1 MRTANTTLR
10 KFYCTILRL
19 DCYHFIMKNRFLLLS
34 ALMSLAFYSNTFAQK
49 QTSESDNLVFVK
61 AGTFLSTSD
70 TKNPND
76 YKQHRETV
84 EDFYI
89 SKYEVTV
96 DLYKSVTGKN
106 PTSARD
112 GTDEMNRPVE
122 NISGYDCIDFLN
134 SLSRLEGFEE
144 CYSFKNG
151 KWTCDFSKNGYR
163 LPTLPEWEYAAR
175 GGSLS
180 KGYKYSGSNRLSEV
194 GWYDEN
200 SGGHAHQVG
209 LLKPNELGLYDMS
222 GNVGERCWNPSYKG
236 ENPAHIG
243 RGGCWIFYE
252 GYCTPDYRFVTTE
265 NFKQDGLGI
274 RLVRSKK

>member
-1 MRTANTTLR
+1 MVAASL
-10 KFYCTILRL
+10 L
-19 DCYHFIMKNRFLLLS
+19 FLTENS
-34 ALMSLAFYSNTFAQK
+34 FAQNK
-49 QTSESDNLVFVK
+49 IGIGNNLVLVK
-61 AGTFLSTSD
+61 GGTFLSTSD
-70 TKNPND
+70 TKNPDD
-76 YKQHRETV
+76 YRQHRETV

-96 DLYKSVTGKN
+96 ALYKSVTGKN

-134 SLSRLEGFEE
+134 VLSRLEGLEG
-144 CYSFKNG
+144 CYSFANG

-209 LLKPNELGLYDMS
+209 LLNPNELGLYDMS

-236 ENPAHIG
+236 ENPAHVG
-243 RGGCWIFYE
+243 RGGCWIYYE
-252 GYCTPDYRFVTTE
+252 GYCAPDYRFITTE

-274 RLVRSKK
+274 RLVRSKI